1 MNEQPHVS
9 GASRLGVAAPSAPQ
23 PALKP
28 KEDVSSI
35 AILSQADAAVEG
47 KLKLVIPGVVP
58 DIVYKRQPHVTGKG
72 ACRVK
77 SFHCRL
83 NDDATRRL
91 DEKINEWLDNHPE
104 IEVKFSVSTIG
115 EWGDKSHEPA
125 MMINVWW

>member
-1 MNEQPHVS
+1 MNEQPHLS
-9 GASRLGVAAPSAPQ
+9 ATSRLGVAPH
-23 PALKP
+23 PALQAAPKP

-35 AILSQADAAVEG
+35 AISSDSPVEG
-47 KLKLVIPGVVP
+47 RIKLVVPGTVP
-58 DIVYKRQPHVTGKG
+58 EIVYKRQPVVTGKG
-72 ACRVK
+72 ACRVR

-104 IEVKFSVSTIG
+104 IEVKFAVTTVG